1 VGDQKRKIMPVR
13 SIDAVPSALTDKNGT
28 MSFYVLNEFSSFHFA
43 KGKCFVVA
51 LSI

>member
-1 VGDQKRKIMPVR
+1 MSRNLCLILALL
-13 SIDAVPSALTDKNGT
+13 IDAVPSALTDKNGT